1 LIKDGY
7 AIIFSKSFEKYNEM
21 YHNRFLRINDKYGIH
36 DIKAVRKIY
45 NGLDVGC
52 LAIKYKRS
60 KTKLDLIWKWGLS
73 KFI

>member
-1 LIKDGY
+1 LIKNGY
-7 AIIFSKSFEKYNEM
+7 VIIFSKSFEKYNEM
-21 YHNRFLRINDKYGIH
+21 DANRSLKINGKYVIH

-60 KTKLDLIWKWGLS
+60 KTKLDLIWKWGLP